1 MGKMIS
7 GTGLTIATAEVDRQA
22 LRHNFQMIQAL
33 APDQAALA
41 IIKAH
46 AYGHGLLEVAKTLED
61 LAYGFGVSRLSEAI
75 VLRDAGIEKP
85 ILLLEGVY
93 SIDELFT
100 VSVDQLSIV
109 IHCEQQ
115 ISDIEQANLPHPIDV
130 WIKLDTGMHRLGF
143 IEEQQAQAY
152 QRLTKSLNVRQP
164 VNIISHF
171 SRADEED
178 GVPTAQQLAKFSAF
192 TKNKPGLKSIAAS
205 AGILKW
211 PQSYYQ
217 MIRPGIILYGIS
229 PIDGING
236 ETFGLQPAMTLKSCL
251 IAVRQH
257 KKGEPIGYG
266 ATWLSERDTCIGV
279 VAFGYGD
286 GYPRSACSGTPI
298 MVNGRQV
305 PLVGRVSMDM
315 ICIDLGPNATDKI
328 GDEVILWGKQLPIE
342 RVASYSGLSAYE
354 LITRLTSRIKYNYI
368 N

>member
-143 IEEQQAQAY
+143 IE
-152 QRLTKSLNVRQP
+152 
-164 VNIISHF
+164 
-171 SRADEED
+171 
-178 GVPTAQQLAKFSAF
+178 
-192 TKNKPGLKSIAAS
+192 
-205 AGILKW
+205 
-211 PQSYYQ
+211 
-217 MIRPGIILYGIS
+217 
-229 PIDGING
+229 
-236 ETFGLQPAMTLKSCL
+236 
-251 IAVRQH
+251 
-257 KKGEPIGYG
+257 
-266 ATWLSERDTCIGV
+266 
-279 VAFGYGD
+279 
-286 GYPRSACSGTPI
+286 
-298 MVNGRQV
+298 
-305 PLVGRVSMDM
+305 
-315 ICIDLGPNATDKI
+315 
-328 GDEVILWGKQLPIE
+328 
-342 RVASYSGLSAYE
+342 
-354 LITRLTSRIKYNYI
+354 
-368 N
+368 